1 MGLLRS
7 GDNKAWKSL
16 SQKSSELILRA
27 AQQQLHQARIADSGE
42 EAARLWKLYDL
53 SGAGTDWREFGAIAF
68 HFSAAYPP
76 DLAYILI
83 YNLRKVAQGFKADPV
98 PRVMHALANLGAFR
112 PENAIIHLGKFPEM
126 ERLYNSPR
134 DRRTQAL
141 RILVREISS
150 APYPYA
156 TGIFDGLDDA
166 AKLVVL
172 NLMKQY
178 NPRAAIILAK
188 GSRAWMRSPTGIFRL
203 LGRLLFGRE

>member
-7 GDNKAWKSL
+7 SEAEAWKSL
-16 SQKSSELILRA
+16 SEKSSELILRA

-42 EAARLWKLYDL
+42 EAARLWKLYGL
-53 SGAGTDWREFGAIAF
+53 SGARTDWREFGAIAF

-76 DLAYILI
+76 DLAYLLI
-83 YNLRKVAQGFKADPV
+83 YNLRKVAEGFKADPV
-98 PRVMHALANLGAFR
+98 PRILTALENLGTFR
-112 PENAIIHLGKFPEM
+112 PEKTIIHLEKSFEIA
-126 ERLYNSPR
+126 RLYHSPR
-134 DRRTQAL
+134 DRRAQAL

-156 TGIFDGLDDA
+156 TGIFDRLDA
-166 AKLVVL
+166 AAKPVVL
-172 NLMKQY
+172 DAMKQY

-203 LGRLLFGRE
+203 LWRLLFGRE